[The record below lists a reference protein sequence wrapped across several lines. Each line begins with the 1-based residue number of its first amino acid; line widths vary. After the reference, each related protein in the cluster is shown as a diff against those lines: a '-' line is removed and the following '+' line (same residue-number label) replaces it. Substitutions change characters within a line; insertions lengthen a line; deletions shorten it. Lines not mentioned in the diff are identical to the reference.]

1 MPNVIEVIKNAVRG
15 VAQIGAALLPLVL
28 VIGVLFGVTTEF
40 VTGDVIGNL
49 MDFISTL
56 GSEGLAGW
64 LALAIVVWVFAGT
77 GIFRAGGGGTT
88 SY

>member
-15 VAQIGAALLPLVL
+15 LAQIGAALLPLVL
-28 VIGVLFGVTTEF
+28 VVVVLFGGTTEY

-56 GSEGLAGW
+56 GSNGLAGW

-77 GIFRAGGGGTT
+77 GVFRAGGGDAT